1 MWGKLAK
8 WLVIHEAILI
18 ILGVVVFLRVPSL
31 FEPYWYGDEG
41 IYLTIGR
48 AMRGG
53 MELYKEVHDNKPP
66 LLYVV
71 AAIAGGREFWFKF
84 ILLLWNLA
92 TVGIFWNLA
101 LRFAQGK
108 HKFAIVATTAFALLT
123 SIPLIEGN
131 IVNAELFF
139 LLFTVGAMSMAYSGN
154 NLVLAGTMLG
164 LGGLFKTPA
173 LIEAMVWPIVWL
185 FSKDK
190 KWFSKS
196 WWWGVGVAIPV
207 VLATIYFGMRGTLPE
222 FLTAAGVKLVPYISS
237 WKVDLPL
244 VGTLMGRTVVLVS
257 WLAGCWLVRKRLS
270 RNGLVL
276 AVWWGAGL
284 FATLLS
290 GRPYPHYLLQI
301 APVVSLGVGMVIWGN
316 IREKLAVLVMAVIT
330 TGAIIGFKF
339 YAYPVLSYYKNFSS
353 WAMGRQS
360 QQEYYGWFNPQVS
373 INYGIAKNI
382 VEGSTPLDGIFVW
395 GDEPMIYAIA
405 KRLPATRFTV
415 KYHIKEFG
423 AEKETMERL
432 IQNSPRYIVSFG
444 NEEELPGLTGLLQE
458 KYLMEKPGIY
468 RRWKE

>member
-8 WLVIHEAILI
+8 WLVVHEAILI
-18 ILGVVVFLRVPSL
+18 ILGLVVFVRIPTL

-71 AAIAGGREFWFKF
+71 AAVAGGREFWFKF
-84 ILLLWNLA
+84 MLLLWNLA

-108 HKFAIVATTAFALLT
+108 LKFAIVATTVFALLT

-154 NLVLAGTMLG
+154 NLVVAGTMLG

-173 LIEAMVWPIVWL
+173 LIEAMVWPMVWL

-207 VLATIYFGMRGTLPE
+207 ALATVYFGMRGTLPE
-222 FLTAAGVKLVPYISS
+222 FLTAAGVKLVPYIAS
-237 WKVDLPL
+237 WKVSLPL
-244 VGTLMGRTVVLVS
+244 VGSLMGRAVA
-257 WLAGCWLVRKRLS
+257 LAGWLGVGWLLRNRLG
-270 RNGLVL
+270 RNGLILV
-276 AVWWGAGL
+276 VWWGAGL
-284 FATLLS
+284 FAALLS
-290 GRPYPHYLLQI
+290 GRPYPHYLLQL
-301 APVVSLGVGMVIWGN
+301 APVVSLGIGMLVWGGMKE
-316 IREKLAVLVMAVIT
+316 RLTFLVTAGIT
-330 TGAIIGFKF
+330 IGAIIGFKF
-339 YAYPVLSYYKNFSS
+339 YAYPVFSYYKNFSS

-360 QQEYYGWFNPQVS
+360 QQEYYRWFNPQVPV
-373 INYGIAKNI
+373 NYQISKNI
-382 VEGSTPLDGIFVW
+382 MEGSKPEDRIFVW
-395 GDEPMIYAIA
+395 GDEPMIYAIS
-405 KRLPATRFTV
+405 KRLPAIRFTV

-423 AEKETMERL
+423 AEKETMEKL
-432 IQNSPRYIVSFG
+432 SKDSPRYIVSFG
-444 NEEELPGLTGLLQE
+444 SDEELPGLKGLLQE
-458 KYLMEKPGIY
+458 KYLEERPGIY